1 VNAAPSIG
9 RQRLSHLAAVLLVA
23 GLAILPGLGRATLWE
38 PDEPRFAAA
47 TREMFERGNFVTPY
61 LNGET
66 RFEKPILLYWLQA
79 PAFGLFGD
87 TELAARVPSA
97 LAGIG
102 TVLLLYLIGLR
113 VASPRAALASA
124 LVLATMF
131 RFVTLARIGLTDV
144 PVLFFV
150 VAALYGFIRTSQT
163 DSRLALWCA
172 WIAVG
177 LGILTK
183 GPIGLLSVAIWAT
196 YAVFTRDREL
206 FARIRPMMGLSVAL
220 AVALPW
226 YTVMIA
232 EHRWVFVNFALGHE
246 ILQRFVSEASFAP
259 TRGFFYYLKVVPGD
273 AAPWSAVFITG
284 AAWAVWR
291 WPQLEHDTR
300 QPLRLSI
307 AWFVCVFLV
316 FALPRSKLPHY
327 VLPAYPAAALLSG
340 VFVDRLA
347 HTGGD
352 ALWWRVPMVVVALVS
367 TVTAALTALF
377 FDVVASDA
385 PLRVRWLVPGALVIG
400 AVAVACATWKRAL
413 GSAVYAVTGML
424 AVVFA
429 LIGQFVL
436 PRVVEPFKPMP
447 LLAHEAVRRSHPGA
461 PLGFVGSYGL
471 ASVVYYAHRHVQPLG
486 DDDSTVLF
494 VTTNADAL
502 CVMPL
507 SEFQRIAPRLQG
519 IGVIAMA
526 EEFNVRIERLLERQ
540 KTTGRVWVLVGR
552 ATSAPQPLVN

>member
-1 VNAAPSIG
+1 
-9 RQRLSHLAAVLLVA
+9 
-23 GLAILPGLGRATLWE
+23 
-38 PDEPRFAAA
+38 
-47 TREMFERGNFVTPY
+47 
-61 LNGET
+61 
-66 RFEKPILLYWLQA
+66 
-79 PAFGLFGD
+79 
-87 TELAARVPSA
+87 
-97 LAGIG
+97 
-102 TVLLLYLIGLR
+102 
-113 VASPRAALASA
+113 
-124 LVLATMF
+124 
-131 RFVTLARIGLTDV
+131 
-144 PVLFFV
+144 
-150 VAALYGFIRTSQT
+150 
-163 DSRLALWCA
+163 
-172 WIAVG
+172 
-177 LGILTK
+177 
-183 GPIGLLSVAIWAT
+183 
-196 YAVFTRDREL
+196 
-206 FARIRPMMGLSVAL
+206 
-220 AVALPW
+220 
-226 YTVMIA
+226 
-232 EHRWVFVNFALGHE
+232 
-246 ILQRFVSEASFAP
+246 
-259 TRGFFYYLKVVPGD
+259 
-273 AAPWSAVFITG
+273 
-284 AAWAVWR
+284 
-291 WPQLEHDTR
+291 
-300 QPLRLSI
+300 
-307 AWFVCVFLV
+307 
-316 FALPRSKLPHY
+316 
-327 VLPAYPAAALLSG
+327 
-340 VFVDRLA
+340 
-347 HTGGD
+347 
-352 ALWWRVPMVVVALVS
+352 MVVVALVS